1 MKPAIQ
7 KQVNQVKI
15 WLSDGLTTEQI
26 RKEFAKKYENLRL
39 ADRTIDNRI
48 KQAKES
54 TPPLIQKETDKVDS
68 KILQNEKEAL
78 NELTKARTR
87 AQDFLTATIN
97 EIVEYGEKLKKE
109 NPKDLSYLK
118 VFKTA
123 NKSGFSFEK
132 ILPLIRLE
140 EGLPSSI
147 NNNNNKNEDITPPKA
162 KVKIT

>member
-1 MKPAIQ
+1 MQRVFKNFQ
-7 KQVNQVKI
+7 F
-15 WLSDGLTTEQI
+15 T
-26 RKEFAKKYENLRL
+26 
-39 ADRTIDNRI
+39 DRTVDNRI
-48 KQAKES
+48 KLAKKEAK
-54 TPPLIQKETDKVDS
+54 PLIDKETDKIDT

-147 NNNNNKNEDITPPKA
+147 AKNDNNNLNTNINWIEELDEN
-162 KVKIT
+162 